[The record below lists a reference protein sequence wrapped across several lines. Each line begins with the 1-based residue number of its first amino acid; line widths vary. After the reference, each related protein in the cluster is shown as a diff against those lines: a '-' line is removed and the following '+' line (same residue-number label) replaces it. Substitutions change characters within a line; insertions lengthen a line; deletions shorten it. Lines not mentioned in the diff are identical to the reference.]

1 MRYALGVEYDGSAY
15 RGWQRQGHDAMTVQ
29 QTLEEAL
36 SQIAD
41 HDVTVIC
48 AGRTDSGVHG
58 VGQVVHF
65 DTASLRPRD
74 AWVLGTN
81 TLLPC
86 NVGVRWCLEVGD
98 DFHARYR
105 AFARRYCYLILNSR
119 ARPTLGS
126 GRVTWQYRPLDAAA
140 MNEAGR
146 LLLGTH
152 DFSSFRAAECQAKTP
167 VKTLTDL
174 TVERRGDMVVLS
186 VRADAF
192 LHHMVR
198 NIAGVLMKVGMGKK
212 PVTWVEEVLQA
223 RDRRVAA
230 PTAAPDGLY
239 LMGVE
244 YPDAFGIPRVSQR
257 YPFLVGGM
265 GDGQG

>member
-1 MRYALGVEYDGSAY
+1 MRFALGVEYDGSAY
-15 RGWQRQGHDAMTVQ
+15 RGWQRQGHDPLTVQ

-41 HDVTVIC
+41 HDITVMC

-65 DTASLRPRD
+65 DTAAARVND

-81 TLLPC
+81 TLLPRT
-86 NVGVRWCLEVGD
+86 VGVRWCLPVSDE
-98 DFHARYR
+98 FHARYR
-105 AFARRYCYLILNSR
+105 AFARRYCYIIHNSR
-119 ARPTLGS
+119 ARPALGS
-126 GRVTWQYRPLDAAA
+126 GRMSWQYRPLDATR
-140 MNEAGR
+140 MSEAGQG
-146 LLLGTH
+146 LLGTH

-167 VKTLTDL
+167 VKTITDL
-174 TVERRGDMVVLS
+174 TVERLGDLVILS

-198 NIAGVLMKVGMGKK
+198 NIAGVLMLVGMGKR
-212 PVTWVEEVLQA
+212 PVSWVEDVLEA
-223 RDRRVAA
+223 RDRKQAA

-244 YPDAFGIPRVSQR
+244 YPESFGIPRSSQR
-257 YPFLVGGM
+257 YPFLVGG
-265 GDGQG
+265 GR